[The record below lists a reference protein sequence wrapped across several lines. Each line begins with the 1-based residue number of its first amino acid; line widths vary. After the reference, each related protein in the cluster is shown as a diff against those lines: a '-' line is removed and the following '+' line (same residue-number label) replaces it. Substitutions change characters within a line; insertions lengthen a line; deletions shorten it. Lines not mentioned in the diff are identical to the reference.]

1 MLAPKGMV
9 PWRIPVLP
17 LCCVPA
23 RFRHAIEDLL
33 GAGHGLAVVALKLSH
48 EADADAGDGGLDRHA
63 RIHEREDAA
72 ADGSHR
78 GGAVRLT
85 HFAAD
90 ADGVWE
96 VFRRRDDRCDET
108 LGECAVA
115 DFAVVHAAHAA
126 GFDNEPR
133 ILSPEDVRI
142 QAVWNFSFKTV
153 DIISPV

>member
-1 MLAPKGMV
+1 M
-9 PWRIPVLP
+9 R
-17 LCCVPA
+17 
-23 RFRHAIEDLL
+23 RHRHAC
-33 GAGHGLAVVALKLSH
+33 
-48 EADADAGDGGLDRHA
+48 
-63 RIHEREDAA
+63 IHEREDAA

-78 GGAVRLT
+78 GGAVRLAP
-85 HFAAD
+85 FAAD